1 MIDFSTPFFKVKHA
15 RPTDEKKNVKI
26 NLKKLK
32 TVSTVYI
39 ILYIITSSEVFF
51 YCVCKSQIFL
61 HTVFVCIEDDWFS
74 LAN

>member
-26 NLKKLK
+26 NSKKLK
-32 TVSTVYI
+32 TVSTV
-39 ILYIITSSEVFF
+39 YIITSSEVFF